1 MNDTLSIYLNLD
13 AEKKRENEMLI
24 RRSDELLLTVGMKY
38 SGIMNMYI
46 PEDMKKRDQTVFQA
60 EQLLRD
66 TDWLKGILAYTLVG
80 TRTDACPVAEI
91 RTDRMSNPSPE
102 KLWYYEEYYRKS
114 NQLPHAIV
122 VDEDKQLRDG
132 YISYLLAK
140 KYHVRADVYEALSGQ
155 PLRKVVKGGHVE
167 FFDGKWRQKSDKC
180 YIWIYTLNAPVV
192 PGDILLVDT
201 SAGPDFMCVDE
212 IDYTSGVEFCSKYKK
227 VEKHMNMHMEEKE
240 DTNYEK

>member
-24 RRSDELLLTVGMKY
+24 RRIDELLLTVGMKY

-114 NQLPHAIV
+114 NTTPAC
-122 VDEDKQLRDG
+122 D
-132 YISYLLAK
+132 
-140 KYHVRADVYEALSGQ
+140 
-155 PLRKVVKGGHVE
+155 
-167 FFDGKWRQKSDKC
+167 
-180 YIWIYTLNAPVV
+180 
-192 PGDILLVDT
+192 
-201 SAGPDFMCVDE
+201 
-212 IDYTSGVEFCSKYKK
+212 CSR
-227 VEKHMNMHMEEKE
+227 
-240 DTNYEK
+240 